1 MRTKKTAVF
10 LLLALLV
17 VIAIAVAGFFLVRE
31 IYYKNQLKNELERVL
46 VLSRSD
52 GVKTDELKELC
63 ETTVSTEKYVPVE
76 KAVKQYL
83 SDYRVTLD
91 TVQGVLNDD
100 NLNTLLDADNLAKDG
115 PMFNASR
122 EAVYNAKKVLTDNRA
137 TLAAMMS
144 ENGALGIYS
153 YTFDDEYDE
162 LFLKYTVESS
172 DSVENVRKQNLALID
187 DMGVYL
193 DTCIKVFD
201 HLSDYPKAWEIKN
214 GTIYF
219 HDDAV
224 MDKYNKLIENV

>member
-1 MRTKKTAVF
+1 MKTKKTAVF
-10 LLLALLV
+10 LTLGLILL
-17 VIAIAVAGFFLVRE
+17 IAVAVAGFFLVRE

-63 ETTVSTEKYVPVE
+63 DTTVSVEKYVPVE

-83 SDYRVTLD
+83 ADYRVTLD
-91 TVQGVLNDD
+91 TVQEVLNDVS
-100 NLNTLLDADNLAKDG
+100 LNTLLDSENLSKDG
-115 PMFNASR
+115 PMFNTSR
-122 EAVYNAKKVLTDNRA
+122 EAVYNAKKILTDNRS
-137 TLAAMMS
+137 TLAAMMT

-153 YTFDDEYDE
+153 YTFDDEYDD
-162 LFLKYTVESS
+162 LFLKYTVETSENI
-172 DSVENVRKQNLALID
+172 ENVRKQNLALID
-187 DMGVYL
+187 GMGVYL

-201 HLSDYPKAWEIKN
+201 HLADYPKAWEIKD

-224 MDKYNKLIENV
+224 MEKYNKLIENI